1 MWIGHKWPL
10 SINDLFFFYF
20 GTFCFI
26 HFIIYTR
33 LAKKGGPA
41 ASLTALKL
49 VSPTAPHTCNRTT
62 FRASSSM
69 YNNPAKFTTQPQTAT
84 RGMTHVKTR
93 RRLRHDYVTTLQQ
106 PLGTNGFFKF
116 HRYVLQP
123 HRYNDLYTMTLDFFF
138 KLGWWWC
145 CCQCSP
151 MYIM

>member
-1 MWIGHKWPL
+1 ML
-10 SINDLFFFYF
+10 
-20 GTFCFI
+20 
-26 HFIIYTR
+26 
-33 LAKKGGPA
+33 
-41 ASLTALKL
+41 
-49 VSPTAPHTCNRTT
+49 
-62 FRASSSM
+62 
-69 YNNPAKFTTQPQTAT
+69 
-84 RGMTHVKTR
+84 KTR

>member
-1 MWIGHKWPL
+1 MDRPQMAAKHQW
-10 SINDLFFFYF
+10 SFFFFWHLLLHSLYYIHKAGKERGTCCKPDSISWSVQQLPTPAIALLF
-20 GTFCFI
+20 GLPLQCTT
-26 HFIIYTR
+26 TR
-33 LAKKGGPA
+33 QNLQLSHRRLHEAWHM
-41 ASLTALKL
+41 L
-49 VSPTAPHTCNRTT
+49 
-62 FRASSSM
+62 
-69 YNNPAKFTTQPQTAT
+69 
-84 RGMTHVKTR
+84 KTR

>member
-1 MWIGHKWPL
+1 MI
-10 SINDLFFFYF
+10 FFFFWHLLLHSHYY
-20 GTFCFI
+20 
-26 HFIIYTR
+26 IYTR
-33 LAKKGGPA
+33 LAQLGGPA
-41 ASLTALKL
+41 ASLTALEL
-49 VSPTAPHTCNRTT
+49 VSLTAPHTCSRTT

-69 YNNPAKFTTQPQTAT
+69 YNSPAKCTPAT
-84 RGMTHVKTR
+84 RGMTHAKTR

-123 HRYNDLYTMTLDFFF
+123 QIQRFIHNDSQFLL
-138 KLGWWWC
+138 KLGWWRWC